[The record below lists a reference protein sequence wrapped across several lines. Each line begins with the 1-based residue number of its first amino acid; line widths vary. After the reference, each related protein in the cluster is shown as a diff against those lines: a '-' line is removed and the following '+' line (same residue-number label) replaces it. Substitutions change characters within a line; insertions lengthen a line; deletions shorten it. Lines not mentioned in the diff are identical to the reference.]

1 MSTRSPPYVR
11 TYPTVCPRGEYSEW
25 HESTGRAAPQVYIN
39 EESSNDLKTKA
50 KRALKAVIQ
59 K

>member
-1 MSTRSPPYVR
+1 V
-11 TYPTVCPRGEYSEW
+11 PTVCPRGEYSEW
-25 HESTGRAAPQVYIN
+25 RESTGRAAPQVYIN